1 MNIKGVPM
9 FSSAAYAQDAAAGA
23 PDLFGSFIPLILI
36 FVIFWFLIIRPQSKR
51 MKEHRE
57 MVAGVRRGD
66 VVVTS
71 GGIVGKVT
79 KVLDDSDEITVEI
92 ADGIKVQVVKSTL
105 TDVRSR
111 TEPAND

>member
-1 MNIKGVPM
+1 M
-9 FSSAAYAQDAAAGA
+9 FSSPAFAQDAASATSA
-23 PDLFGSFIPLILI
+23 FGGLIPLVLI

-57 MVAGVRRGD
+57 MVANVQRGD

-79 KVLDDSDEITVEI
+79 KVLDDGDEITVEI
-92 ADGIKVQVVKSTL
+92 AEGIKVQVVKTTL
-105 TDVRSR
+105 SDVRSR
-111 TEPAND
+111 TEPAA